1 MESPHLQIVCCSIIL
16 YESVFEQVNHICSH
30 IVHENGSTLLSTTV
44 EAVLHRLLPHCE
56 GPVFPAYQNQVPAN
70 PSLPRNRGRGRS
82 WSSGGAEQAVFEDPL
97 EVQRLALVALG
108 NLFVKAG
115 AQLTG
120 GHCSQALE
128 VWSMI
133 FLSLPV

>member
-1 MESPHLQIVCCSIIL
+1 MLLNLLAPNRCTLLHLEFRL
-16 YESVFEQVNHICSH
+16 GNHICSH
-30 IVHENGSTLLSTTV
+30 IVHENGTAFSSTTA

-56 GPVFPAYQNQVPAN
+56 GPVLVPAYQNQLPAN
-70 PSLPRNRGRGRS
+70 SSLPRNRGRGRS
-82 WSSGGAEQAVFEDPL
+82 WSSGGPEQAVFEDPL

-108 NLFVKAG
+108 KLFVKAG